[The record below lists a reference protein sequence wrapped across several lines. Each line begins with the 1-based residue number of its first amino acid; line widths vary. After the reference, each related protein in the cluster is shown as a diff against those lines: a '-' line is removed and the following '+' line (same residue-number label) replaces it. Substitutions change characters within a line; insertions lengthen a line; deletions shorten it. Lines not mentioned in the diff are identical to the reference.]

1 MKITFEI
8 DTHDPNQR
16 VELRQLQQAG
26 KMAALL
32 DDYQEALR
40 ERIKYR
46 EDIPP
51 DQIKGL
57 EMARDLLLNLA
68 EDAGI
73 HIEELNN

>member
-26 KMAALL
+26 KMAELMEDYL
-32 DDYQEALR
+32 DALR

-57 EMARDLLLNLA
+57 EMARDLLIDLTT
-68 EDAGI
+68 DAGI
-73 HIEELNN
+73 NIEELNN

>member
-8 DTHDPNQR
+8 DTHDPDQR

-26 KMAALL
+26 KMAELL
-32 DDYQEALR
+32 DDYREALR

-57 EMARDLLLNLA
+57 EMARDLFIDLSN
-68 EDAGI
+68 DAGI
-73 HIEELNN
+73 NIEELNN

>member
-1 MKITFEI
+1 MKVTFEI
-8 DTHDPNQR
+8 DTHDPDQR

-51 DQIKGL
+51 EQIKGL
-57 EMARDLLLNLA
+57 EMARDLFISLV

-73 HIEELNN
+73 NIEELNN

>member
-8 DTHDPNQR
+8 DTHDPDQR
-16 VELRQLQQAG
+16 VELIQLQYAG

-32 DDYQEALR
+32 DDYREALR

-57 EMARDLLLNLA
+57 EMARNLLIDLSN
-68 EDAGI
+68 DAGI
-73 HIEELNN
+73 NIEELNN

>member
-8 DTHDPNQR
+8 DSHDPNQR

-26 KMAALL
+26 KMAELL
-32 DDYQEALR
+32 DDYREALR

-57 EMARDLLLNLA
+57 EMAREILFNLA
-68 EDAGI
+68 QDAGI
-73 HIEELNN
+73 NIEELNN